1 MTETPKIMFMGTP
14 EFAVPSLE
22 LLVQS
27 GCNIIAVVTQPDRP
41 KGRGRKNEPPPVK
54 TIAEKHGLAIHQPE
68 RVRDEFFLALFREFA
83 PDMVVL
89 VAFGQILPKEIIER
103 PPLGCINLHPSLLPK
118 YRGAAPMNWALI
130 RGETVTGLSI
140 IEMAEK
146 VDAGDILLQK
156 ETAIEPGENFGSLH
170 DRLAREGA
178 RLLLEAVR
186 GILEGR
192 IVGTP
197 QDDSQATFA
206 PRFKKEDARI
216 DWKRDVLDIVNL
228 IRGLSPVPA
237 AFTVLEGRQLKVFS
251 AEAEEGPVSEPPGA
265 VLPNTAKGLPIAAG
279 NGYVYLREVQVE
291 GKKKMPVG
299 EFLKGHAVSGK
310 RLE

>member
-1 MTETPKIMFMGTP
+1 MTKNPKIMFMGTP

-22 LLVQS
+22 LLIRS
-27 GCNIIAVVTQPDRP
+27 GCRIIAVVTQPDRP
-41 KGRGRKNEPPPVK
+41 KGRGRKNEPTPVK
-54 TIAEKHGLAIHQPE
+54 TVAEKYGLTIYQPE
-68 RVRDEFFLALFREFA
+68 RVRDESFLALFRELA

-89 VAFGQILPKEIIER
+89 VAFGQILPREIIEQ

-140 IEMAEK
+140 IKMAEK

-156 ETAIEPGENFGSLH
+156 ETAIEHDETFGPLH

-178 RLLLEAVR
+178 ELLLEAVR

-192 IVGTP
+192 IAGTP

-206 PRFKKEDARI
+206 PRLKKEDTRI

-237 AFTVLEGRQLKVFS
+237 AFSILEGRQIKIFS
-251 AEAEEGPVSEPPGA
+251 ASAEEGPVSEAPGTILPPA
-265 VLPNTAKGLPIAAG
+265 DKGLPVAAG
-279 NGYVYLREVQVE
+279 NGYVYLRELQIE
-291 GKKKMPVG
+291 GKRRMPVG